1 MSLGSETVD
10 IAQKFEF
17 FLQSYRRPD
26 SRRWTGQEIDKA
38 TGGIVTRSY
47 VTNLQKGRIENPGYE
62 KLRAIAQALSF
73 PPGLWFEENLD
84 GGKEIESDP
93 EPHGIDK
100 KLSLLFEIM
109 RSGTKGEAYTDAEVA
124 RLSSGD
130 LTEEAVE
137 AIRTGKRPDP
147 PLDQIVALADV
158 FAVHPSYFVDR
169 IKHRPSF
176 DSEILEV
183 FRDETVSAI
192 ARKSLRLPN
201 RDRQM
206 VLNIIRQFE
215 QMQEVYD
222 KA

>member
-10 IAQKFEF
+10 IARKFEF
-17 FLQSYRRPD
+17 FLQAYRRPD
-26 SRRWTGQEIDKA
+26 GRRWTGQEIDEA
-38 TGGIVTRSY
+38 TGGIVSRSY

-84 GGKEIESDP
+84 GGKEIES
-93 EPHGIDK
+93 ERGSHGIDK
-100 KLSLLFEIM
+100 KLSHLFEIM
-109 RSGTKGEAYTDAEVA
+109 RSGTNGKAYTDAEVA
-124 RLSSGD
+124 RLSSGE
-130 LTEEAVE
+130 LTEEDVE

-147 PLDQIVALADV
+147 PVDQIVALSDV
-158 FAVHPSYFVDR
+158 FAVHPSYLLDR
-169 IKHRPSF
+169 TKHWPPF
-176 DSEILEV
+176 DGESMEI

-201 RDRQM
+201 RDRQL

-222 KA
+222 KV